1 MKRNLITLAMFLFTV
16 IVYSQSLTATTKDG
30 RTVILKENKTWEFS
44 DKKEDKRKIT
54 LEFTSK
60 NTKKQFQVVYDAPDS
75 KMVDSGNMIGG
86 FYNSGWKKS
95 IFLTNE
101 QMENQIT
108 LKVGKMGMGSE
119 TVTLNIYID
128 EKLVKTT
135 TAKAKMLI
143 SEPAT
148 LTVDLSEYK
157 N

>member
-1 MKRNLITLAMFLFTV
+1 MKKNLMTFAMFLFTV
-16 IVYSQSLTATTKDG
+16 IAYSQNLTATTKDG

-108 LKVGKMGMGSE
+108 LKVGKIGMGSE

-128 EKLVKTT
+128 DKLVKTVT
-135 TAKAKMLI
+135 EKAKNLI
-143 SEPAT
+143 QSPAT
-148 LTVDLSEYK
+148 LTINLEDYK
-157 N
+157 

>member
-1 MKRNLITLAMFLFTV
+1 MKKNLMTLTMFLIT
-16 IVYSQSLTATTKDG
+16 IIIYSQNLTATTKDG

-60 NTKKQFQVVYDAPDS
+60 NTKQQFQVVYDAPDS

-86 FYNSGWKKS
+86 MYNSGWKKS
-95 IFLTNE
+95 IFLSNE

-108 LKVGKMGMGSE
+108 LKVGKIGMGSE

-128 EKLVKTT
+128 EKLIKTT